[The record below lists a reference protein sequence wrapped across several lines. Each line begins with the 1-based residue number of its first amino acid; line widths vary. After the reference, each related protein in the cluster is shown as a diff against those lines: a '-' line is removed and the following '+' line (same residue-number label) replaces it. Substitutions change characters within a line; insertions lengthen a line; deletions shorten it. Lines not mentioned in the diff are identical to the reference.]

1 MLFSSTA
8 RAYGFDD
15 ELYNKVPIECRD
27 RNEDINI
34 QAMCLKEHFFF
45 GGNPV
50 HPKIIEDMISW
61 ISDSGDQTVAIN
73 LEDSQGSNKYN
84 FYKGLSA
91 FISYKCKRKFYVCDK
106 PENRIQ
112 WVEIEHDE
120 GSFHYYFHGVSDNGI
135 MVLETAESGGG
146 SGVFQQLML
155 FRIKEVAVL
164 ELQHDTLEKD
174 ISWSPST
181 DYGYEILKS
190 KNSRISKSDKKRI
203 YLEKV
208 YKFLLGDRNYHSV
221 SIDNNFL
228 VLDGSRIDLTP
239 LSNF

>member
-50 HPKIIEDMISW
+50 HPKIIEDMITW

-84 FYKGLSA
+84 FYEGLSA
-91 FISYKCKRKFYVCDK
+91 SI
-106 PENRIQ
+106 ENKNL
-112 WVEIEHDE
+112 WVKIEHDD
-120 GSFHYYFHGVSDNGI
+120 GFFSYDFHGVSDNGI
-135 MVLETAESGGG
+135 MVLGTAENGGG

>member
-50 HPKIIEDMISW
+50 HPKIIEDMITW

-84 FYKGLSA
+84 FYEGLSA
-91 FISYKCKRKFYVCDK
+91 SI
-106 PENRIQ
+106 ENKNL
-112 WVEIEHDE
+112 WVKIEHDD
-120 GSFHYYFHGVSDNGI
+120 GFFSYDFHGVSDNGI
-135 MVLETAESGGG
+135 MVLGTAENGGG

-164 ELQHDTLEKD
+164 ELQHDTLEED

>member
-50 HPKIIEDMISW
+50 HPKIIEDMITW

-84 FYKGLSA
+84 FYEGLSA
-91 FISYKCKRKFYVCDK
+91 SI
-106 PENRIQ
+106 ENKNLG
-112 WVEIEHDE
+112 VEIEHED
-120 GSFHYYFHGVSDNGI
+120 GFFSYYFHGVSDNGI
-135 MVLETAESGGG
+135 MVLGTAENGGG

-164 ELQHDTLEKD
+164 ELQHDTLEED

-190 KNSRISKSDKKRI
+190 KNSRISKSDKKII

>member
-84 FYKGLSA
+84 FYEGLSA
-91 FISYKCKRKFYVCDK
+91 SI
-106 PENRIQ
+106 ENKNL
-112 WVEIEHDE
+112 WVKIEHED
-120 GSFHYYFHGVSDNGI
+120 GFFSYDFHGVSDNGI
-135 MVLETAESGGG
+135 MVLGTAENGGG
-146 SGVFQQLML
+146 SGVFQYLML

-164 ELQHDTLEKD
+164 ELQHDTLEED

>member
-50 HPKIIEDMISW
+50 HPKIIEDMITW

-73 LEDSQGSNKYN
+73 LGDSQGSNKYN
-84 FYKGLSA
+84 FYEGLSA
-91 FISYKCKRKFYVCDK
+91 SI
-106 PENRIQ
+106 ENKNL
-112 WVEIEHDE
+112 WVKIEHED
-120 GSFHYYFHGVSDNGI
+120 GFFSYDFHGVSDNGI
-135 MVLETAESGGG
+135 MVLGTAENGGG

-164 ELQHDTLEKD
+164 ELQHDTLEED

-190 KNSRISKSDKKRI
+190 KNSRISKSDKKII

>member
-50 HPKIIEDMISW
+50 HPKIIEDMITW

-84 FYKGLSA
+84 FYEGLSA
-91 FISYKCKRKFYVCDK
+91 SI
-106 PENRIQ
+106 ENKNL
-112 WVEIEHDE
+112 WVKIEHED
-120 GSFHYYFHGVSDNGI
+120 GFFSYDFHGVSDNGI
-135 MVLETAESGGG
+135 MVLGTAENGGG

-164 ELQHDTLEKD
+164 ELTHDTLEED

-190 KNSRISKSDKKRI
+190 KNSRISKSDKKII

>member
-50 HPKIIEDMISW
+50 HPKIIEDMITW

-84 FYKGLSA
+84 FYEGLSA
-91 FISYKCKRKFYVCDK
+91 SIVNK
-106 PENRIQ
+106 NL
-112 WVEIEHDE
+112 WVKIEHED
-120 GSFHYYFHGVSDNGI
+120 GFFSYDFHGVSDNGI
-135 MVLETAESGGG
+135 MVLGTAENGGG

-164 ELQHDTLEKD
+164 ELQHDTLEED

-190 KNSRISKSDKKRI
+190 KNSRISKSDKKII

>member
-1 MLFSSTA
+1 MKKYILYVTAILMLFSSTA

-50 HPKIIEDMISW
+50 HPKIIEDMITW

-84 FYKGLSA
+84 FYEGLSA
-91 FISYKCKRKFYVCDK
+91 SI
-106 PENRIQ
+106 ENKNL
-112 WVEIEHDE
+112 WVKIEHED
-120 GSFHYYFHGVSDNGI
+120 GFFSYDFHGVSDNGI
-135 MVLETAESGGG
+135 MVLGTAENGGG
-146 SGVFQQLML
+146 SGVFKKLML

-164 ELQHDTLEKD
+164 ELQHDTLEED

-190 KNSRISKSDKKRI
+190 KNSRISKSDKKII

>member
-91 FISYKCKRKFYVCDK
+91 SIVNKKL
-106 PENRIQ
+106 

-135 MVLETAESGGG
+135 MVLGTAENGGG

-164 ELQHDTLEKD
+164 ELQHDTLEED

>member
-1 MLFSSTA
+1 MNKYILYITAILMLFSSTA

-84 FYKGLSA
+84 FYEGLCAS
-91 FISYKCKRKFYVCDK
+91 I
-106 PENRIQ
+106 ENKNL
-112 WVEIEHDE
+112 WVKIEHED
-120 GSFHYYFHGVSDNGI
+120 GFFSYDFHGVSDNGI
-135 MVLETAESGGG
+135 MVLGTAENGGG

-164 ELQHDTLEKD
+164 ELQHDTLEED

-190 KNSRISKSDKKRI
+190 KNSRISKSDKKII

>member
-50 HPKIIEDMISW
+50 HPKIIEDMITW

-84 FYKGLSA
+84 FYEGLSA
-91 FISYKCKRKFYVCDK
+91 SI
-106 PENRIQ
+106 ENKNL
-112 WVEIEHDE
+112 WVKIEHED
-120 GSFHYYFHGVSDNGI
+120 GFFSYDFHGVSDNGI
-135 MVLETAESGGG
+135 MVLGTAENGGG

-164 ELQHDTLEKD
+164 ELQHDTLEED

-190 KNSRISKSDKKRI
+190 KNSRISKSDKKII

>member
-50 HPKIIEDMISW
+50 HPKIIEDMITW

-84 FYKGLSA
+84 FYEGLSA
-91 FISYKCKRKFYVCDK
+91 SI
-106 PENRIQ
+106 ENKNL
-112 WVEIEHDE
+112 WVKIEHE
-120 GSFHYYFHGVSDNGI
+120 
-135 MVLETAESGGG
+135 
-146 SGVFQQLML
+146 
-155 FRIKEVAVL
+155 
-164 ELQHDTLEKD
+164 
-174 ISWSPST
+174 
-181 DYGYEILKS
+181 
-190 KNSRISKSDKKRI
+190 
-203 YLEKV
+203 
-208 YKFLLGDRNYHSV
+208 
-221 SIDNNFL
+221 
-228 VLDGSRIDLTP
+228 DGRLHVQ
-239 LSNF
+239 F

>member
-50 HPKIIEDMISW
+50 HPKIIEDMITW

-84 FYKGLSA
+84 FYEGLSA
-91 FISYKCKRKFYVCDK
+91 SI
-106 PENRIQ
+106 ENKNL
-112 WVEIEHDE
+112 WVKIEHED
-120 GSFHYYFHGVSDNGI
+120 GFFSYYFHGVSDNGI
-135 MVLETAESGGG
+135 MVLGTAENGGG
-146 SGVFQQLML
+146 SGVFKQLVL

-164 ELQHDTLEKD
+164 ELQHDTLEED

-190 KNSRISKSDKKRI
+190 KNSRISKSDKKII

>member
-27 RNEDINI
+27 RNGDINI

-50 HPKIIEDMISW
+50 HPKIIEDMITW

-84 FYKGLSA
+84 FYEGLSA
-91 FISYKCKRKFYVCDK
+91 SIVNK
-106 PENRIQ
+106 NL
-112 WVEIEHDE
+112 WVKIEHED
-120 GSFHYYFHGVSDNGI
+120 GFFSYDFHGVSDNGI
-135 MVLETAESGGG
+135 MVLGTAENGGG

-164 ELQHDTLEKD
+164 ELQHDTLEED

-190 KNSRISKSDKKRI
+190 KNSRISKSDKKII

>member
-50 HPKIIEDMISW
+50 HPKIIEDMIPW

-84 FYKGLSA
+84 FYEGLSVS
-91 FISYKCKRKFYVCDK
+91 I
-106 PENRIQ
+106 ENKNL
-112 WVEIEHDE
+112 WVKIEHED
-120 GSFHYYFHGVSDNGI
+120 GFFSYDFHGVSDNGI
-135 MVLETAESGGG
+135 MVLGTAENGGG
-146 SGVFQQLML
+146 SGVFQYLML
-155 FRIKEVAVL
+155 FRIKEVAEL
-164 ELQHDTLEKD
+164 ELQHDTLEED

-181 DYGYEILKS
+181 DFGYKILKS

>member
-84 FYKGLSA
+84 FYEGLSA
-91 FISYKCKRKFYVCDK
+91 SI
-106 PENRIQ
+106 ENKNL
-112 WVEIEHDE
+112 WVKIEHED
-120 GSFHYYFHGVSDNGI
+120 GFFSYDFHGVSDNGI
-135 MVLETAESGGG
+135 MVLGTAENGGG
-146 SGVFQQLML
+146 SGVFKKLML

-164 ELQHDTLEKD
+164 ELQHDTLEED

-190 KNSRISKSDKKRI
+190 KNSRISKSDKKII

>member
-50 HPKIIEDMISW
+50 HPKIIEEMITW

-84 FYKGLSA
+84 FYEGLSA
-91 FISYKCKRKFYVCDK
+91 SI
-106 PENRIQ
+106 ENKNL
-112 WVEIEHDE
+112 WVKIEHDD
-120 GSFHYYFHGVSDNGI
+120 GFFSYDFHGVSDNGI
-135 MVLETAESGGG
+135 MVLGTAENGGG

-164 ELQHDTLEKD
+164 ELQHDTLEED

-190 KNSRISKSDKKRI
+190 KNSRISKSDKKII

>member
-50 HPKIIEDMISW
+50 HPKIIEDMITW
-61 ISDSGDQTVAIN
+61 ISDSGDQTVTIN

-84 FYKGLSA
+84 FYEGLSA
-91 FISYKCKRKFYVCDK
+91 SI
-106 PENRIQ
+106 ENKNL
-112 WVEIEHDE
+112 WVKIEHDD
-120 GSFHYYFHGVSDNGI
+120 GFFSYDFHGVSDNGI
-135 MVLETAESGGG
+135 MVLGTAENGGG
-146 SGVFQQLML
+146 SGVFQYLML

-164 ELQHDTLEKD
+164 ELQHDTLEED

>member
-1 MLFSSTA
+1 MLFSSTV

-50 HPKIIEDMISW
+50 HPKIIEDMITWSP
-61 ISDSGDQTVAIN
+61 DSGDQTVAIN

-84 FYKGLSA
+84 FYEGLSA
-91 FISYKCKRKFYVCDK
+91 SI
-106 PENRIQ
+106 ENKNL
-112 WVEIEHDE
+112 WVKIEHED
-120 GSFHYYFHGVSDNGI
+120 GFFSYDFHGVSDNGI
-135 MVLETAESGGG
+135 MVLGTAENGGG
-146 SGVFQQLML
+146 SGVFQKLML

-164 ELQHDTLEKD
+164 ELQHDTLEED

-190 KNSRISKSDKKRI
+190 KNSRISKSDKKII

>member
-50 HPKIIEDMISW
+50 HPKIIEDMITWSP
-61 ISDSGDQTVAIN
+61 DSGDQTVAIN

-84 FYKGLSA
+84 FYEGLSA
-91 FISYKCKRKFYVCDK
+91 SI
-106 PENRIQ
+106 ENKNL
-112 WVEIEHDE
+112 WVKIEHDD
-120 GSFHYYFHGVSDNGI
+120 GFFSYDFHGVSDNGI
-135 MVLETAESGGG
+135 MVLGTAENGGG
-146 SGVFQQLML
+146 SGVFQYLML

-164 ELQHDTLEKD
+164 ELQHDTLEED

>member
-50 HPKIIEDMISW
+50 HPKIIEDMITW
-61 ISDSGDQTVAIN
+61 VSDSGDQTVAIN

-84 FYKGLSA
+84 FYEGLSA
-91 FISYKCKRKFYVCDK
+91 SI
-106 PENRIQ
+106 ENKKL

-120 GSFHYYFHGVSDNGI
+120 GFFSYDFHGVSDNGI
-135 MVLETAESGGG
+135 MVLGTAENGGG

-164 ELQHDTLEKD
+164 ELQHDTLEED

-190 KNSRISKSDKKRI
+190 KNSRISKSDKKII

>member
-50 HPKIIEDMISW
+50 HPKIIEDMITW

-84 FYKGLSA
+84 FYEGLSA
-91 FISYKCKRKFYVCDK
+91 SIVNK
-106 PENRIQ
+106 NL
-112 WVEIEHDE
+112 WVKIEHED
-120 GSFHYYFHGVSDNGI
+120 GFFSYDFHGVSDNGI
-135 MVLETAESGGG
+135 MVLGTAENGGG
-146 SGVFQQLML
+146 SGVFKQLML

-164 ELQHDTLEKD
+164 ELQHDTLEED

-190 KNSRISKSDKKRI
+190 KNSRISKSDKKII

>member
-84 FYKGLSA
+84 FYEGLSA
-91 FISYKCKRKFYVCDK
+91 SI
-106 PENRIQ
+106 ENKNL
-112 WVEIEHDE
+112 WVKIEHED
-120 GSFHYYFHGVSDNGI
+120 GFFSYDFHGVSDNGI
-135 MVLETAESGGG
+135 MVLGTAENGGG

-164 ELQHDTLEKD
+164 ELQHDTLEED

>member
-50 HPKIIEDMISW
+50 HPKIIEDMITW

-84 FYKGLSA
+84 FYEGLSA
-91 FISYKCKRKFYVCDK
+91 SI
-106 PENRIQ
+106 ENKNL
-112 WVEIEHDE
+112 WVKIEHED
-120 GSFHYYFHGVSDNGI
+120 GFFSYDFHGVSDNGI
-135 MVLETAESGGG
+135 MVLGTAENGGG
-146 SGVFQQLML
+146 SGVFQYLML

-164 ELQHDTLEKD
+164 ELQHDTLEED

>member
-84 FYKGLSA
+84 FYEGLSA
-91 FISYKCKRKFYVCDK
+91 SI
-106 PENRIQ
+106 ENKNL
-112 WVEIEHDE
+112 WVKIEHDD
-120 GSFHYYFHGVSDNGI
+120 GFFSYDFHGVSDNGI
-135 MVLETAESGGG
+135 MALGTAENGGG
-146 SGVFQQLML
+146 SGVFKQLML

-164 ELQHDTLEKD
+164 ELQHDTLEED

-190 KNSRISKSDKKRI
+190 KNSRISKSDKKII

>member
-84 FYKGLSA
+84 FYEGLSA
-91 FISYKCKRKFYVCDK
+91 SI
-106 PENRIQ
+106 ENKNL
-112 WVEIEHDE
+112 WVKIEHED
-120 GSFHYYFHGVSDNGI
+120 GFFSYYFHGVSDNGI
-135 MVLETAESGGG
+135 MVLGTAENGGG

-164 ELQHDTLEKD
+164 ELQHDTLEED

>member
-27 RNEDINI
+27 RNEDINT

-50 HPKIIEDMISW
+50 HPKIIEDMITWSP
-61 ISDSGDQTVAIN
+61 DSGDQTVAIN

-84 FYKGLSA
+84 FYEGLSA
-91 FISYKCKRKFYVCDK
+91 SIVNK
-106 PENRIQ
+106 NL
-112 WVEIEHDE
+112 WVKIEHDD
-120 GSFHYYFHGVSDNGI
+120 GFFSYDFHGVSDNGI

-190 KNSRISKSDKKRI
+190 KNSRISKSDKKII

>member
-1 MLFSSTA
+1 MKKYILYITAILMLFSSTA

-50 HPKIIEDMISW
+50 HPKIIEDMITW
-61 ISDSGDQTVAIN
+61 ISDSGDQTVTIN

-84 FYKGLSA
+84 FYEGLSA
-91 FISYKCKRKFYVCDK
+91 SI
-106 PENRIQ
+106 ENKNL
-112 WVEIEHDE
+112 WVKIEHED
-120 GSFHYYFHGVSDNGI
+120 GFFSYDFHGVSDNGI
-135 MVLETAESGGG
+135 MALGTAENGGG

-164 ELQHDTLEKD
+164 ELQHDTLEED

>member
-15 ELYNKVPIECRD
+15 ELYNKVRIECRD

-50 HPKIIEDMISW
+50 HPKIIEDMITW

-84 FYKGLSA
+84 FYEGLSA
-91 FISYKCKRKFYVCDK
+91 SI
-106 PENRIQ
+106 ENKNL
-112 WVEIEHDE
+112 WVKIEHED
-120 GSFHYYFHGVSDNGI
+120 GFFSYDFHGVSDNGI
-135 MVLETAESGGG
+135 MVLGTAENGGG
-146 SGVFQQLML
+146 SGVFKQLML

-164 ELQHDTLEKD
+164 ELQHDTLEED

-190 KNSRISKSDKKRI
+190 KNSRISKSDKKII

>member
-50 HPKIIEDMISW
+50 HPKIIEDMITW

-84 FYKGLSA
+84 FYEGLSA
-91 FISYKCKRKFYVCDK
+91 SI
-106 PENRIQ
+106 ENKNL
-112 WVEIEHDE
+112 WVKIEHED
-120 GSFHYYFHGVSDNGI
+120 GFFSYDFHGVSDNGI
-135 MVLETAESGGG
+135 MVLGTAENGGG
-146 SGVFQQLML
+146 SGVFKQLML

-190 KNSRISKSDKKRI
+190 KNSRISKSDKKII

>member
-50 HPKIIEDMISW
+50 HPKIIEDMITW

-84 FYKGLSA
+84 FYEGLSA
-91 FISYKCKRKFYVCDK
+91 SI
-106 PENRIQ
+106 ENKNL
-112 WVEIEHDE
+112 WVKIEHED
-120 GSFHYYFHGVSDNGI
+120 GFFSYDFHGVSDNGI
-135 MVLETAESGGG
+135 MVLGTAENGGG
-146 SGVFQQLML
+146 SGVFQYLML

-164 ELQHDTLEKD
+164 ELQHDTLEED

-208 YKFLLGDRNYHSV
+208 YVFLLGDRNYHSV

>member
-50 HPKIIEDMISW
+50 HPKIIEDMITW

-84 FYKGLSA
+84 FYEGLSA
-91 FISYKCKRKFYVCDK
+91 SI
-106 PENRIQ
+106 ENKNL
-112 WVEIEHDE
+112 WVKIEHED
-120 GSFHYYFHGVSDNGI
+120 GFFSYDFHGVSDNGI
-135 MVLETAESGGG
+135 MVLGTAENGGG
-146 SGVFQQLML
+146 SGVFQKLML

-164 ELQHDTLEKD
+164 ELQHDTLEED

>member
-1 MLFSSTA
+1 VNKYILYITAILMLFSSTA

-50 HPKIIEDMISW
+50 HPKIIEDMITW

-84 FYKGLSA
+84 FYEGLSA
-91 FISYKCKRKFYVCDK
+91 SI
-106 PENRIQ
+106 ENKNL
-112 WVEIEHDE
+112 WVKIEHED
-120 GSFHYYFHGVSDNGI
+120 GFFSYDFHGVSDNGI
-135 MVLETAESGGG
+135 MVLGTAENGGG

-164 ELQHDTLEKD
+164 ELQHDTLEED

-190 KNSRISKSDKKRI
+190 KNSRISKSDKKII

>member
-84 FYKGLSA
+84 FYEGLSA
-91 FISYKCKRKFYVCDK
+91 SI
-106 PENRIQ
+106 ENKNL
-112 WVEIEHDE
+112 WVKIEHDD
-120 GSFHYYFHGVSDNGI
+120 GFFSYDFHGVSDNGI
-135 MVLETAESGGG
+135 MVLGTAENGGG
-146 SGVFQQLML
+146 SGVFQYLML

-164 ELQHDTLEKD
+164 ELQHDTLEED

>member
-50 HPKIIEDMISW
+50 HPKIIEDMITW

-84 FYKGLSA
+84 FYEGLSA
-91 FISYKCKRKFYVCDK
+91 SI
-106 PENRIQ
+106 ENKNL
-112 WVEIEHDE
+112 WVKIEHED
-120 GSFHYYFHGVSDNGI
+120 GFFSYYFHGVSDNGI
-135 MVLETAESGGG
+135 MVLGTAENGGG

-164 ELQHDTLEKD
+164 ELQHDTLEED

>member
-50 HPKIIEDMISW
+50 HPKIIEEMITW

-73 LEDSQGSNKYN
+73 LEESQGSNKYN
-84 FYKGLSA
+84 FYEGLSA
-91 FISYKCKRKFYVCDK
+91 SI
-106 PENRIQ
+106 ENKNL
-112 WVEIEHDE
+112 WVKIEHDD
-120 GSFHYYFHGVSDNGI
+120 GFFSYDFHGVSDNGI
-135 MVLETAESGGG
+135 MVLGTAENGGG
-146 SGVFQQLML
+146 SGVFQYLML

-164 ELQHDTLEKD
+164 ELQHDTLEED

>member
-50 HPKIIEDMISW
+50 HPKIIEDMITW

-84 FYKGLSA
+84 FYEGLSA
-91 FISYKCKRKFYVCDK
+91 SIVNK
-106 PENRIQ
+106 NL
-112 WVEIEHDE
+112 WVKIEHED
-120 GSFHYYFHGVSDNGI
+120 GFFSYDFHGVSDNGI
-135 MVLETAESGGG
+135 MVLGTAEYGGG

-164 ELQHDTLEKD
+164 ELQHDTLEED

-190 KNSRISKSDKKRI
+190 KNSRISKSDKKII

>member
-50 HPKIIEDMISW
+50 HPKIIEDMITW

-84 FYKGLSA
+84 FYEGLSA
-91 FISYKCKRKFYVCDK
+91 SIVNK
-106 PENRIQ
+106 NL
-112 WVEIEHDE
+112 WVKIEHDD
-120 GSFHYYFHGVSDNGI
+120 GFFSYDFHGVSDNGI
-135 MVLETAESGGG
+135 MVLGTAENGGG
-146 SGVFQQLML
+146 SGVFKQLML

-164 ELQHDTLEKD
+164 ELQHDTLEED

-190 KNSRISKSDKKRI
+190 KNSRISKSDKKII

>member
-84 FYKGLSA
+84 FYEGLSA
-91 FISYKCKRKFYVCDK
+91 SIVNK
-106 PENRIQ
+106 NL
-112 WVEIEHDE
+112 WVKIEHDD
-120 GSFHYYFHGVSDNGI
+120 GFFSYDFHGVSDNGI

-164 ELQHDTLEKD
+164 ELQHDTLEED

-190 KNSRISKSDKKRI
+190 KNSRISKSDKKII

>member
-50 HPKIIEDMISW
+50 HPKIIEDMITW

-84 FYKGLSA
+84 FYEGLSA
-91 FISYKCKRKFYVCDK
+91 SI
-106 PENRIQ
+106 ENKNL
-112 WVEIEHDE
+112 WVKIEHED
-120 GSFHYYFHGVSDNGI
+120 GFFSYDFHGVSDNGI
-135 MVLETAESGGG
+135 MVLETAEYGGG

-164 ELQHDTLEKD
+164 ELQHDTLEED